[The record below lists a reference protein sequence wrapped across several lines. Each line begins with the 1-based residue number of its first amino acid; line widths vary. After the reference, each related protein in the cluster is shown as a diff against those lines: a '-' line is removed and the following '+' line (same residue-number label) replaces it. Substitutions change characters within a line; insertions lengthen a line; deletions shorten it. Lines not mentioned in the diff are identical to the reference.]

1 MLKINGAGCP
11 RLAARSLKPASAE
24 TVTNCLLG
32 WLKEG
37 NKSALAQRTTVNV
50 ASLKNRNFVLFLVPS
65 TYNVKCMSLSI
76 EHDRTGANEGAH
88 HCLHQQTDQR
98 GPEPSMPQR

>member
-1 MLKINGAGCP
+1 MLKINGMGCP
-11 RLAARSLKPASAE
+11 RLAAHSLKPASAE

-37 NKSALAQRTTVNV
+37 NKSALAQRTTVNDV
-50 ASLKNRNFVLFLVPS
+50 SLKNRNFVLFLMPS
-65 TYNVKCMSLSI
+65 TYNVKYMSLSI
-76 EHDRTGANEGAH
+76 KHDRTGANEGAR

-98 GPEPSMPQR
+98 VPVPSVS